1 MRSRICD
8 HVIEVRQKL
17 WVKERQDP
25 FVELEWTPGGYHVMI
40 SRIVRR
46 LVVPIE
52 SAIIVVVDGCSSG
65 SKTTTTEII
74 KAIGTVATTGILEP
88 TRRWPIHQH
97 GLDALGL
104 VISNTSRNC
113 GSLLRIIRIQVL
125 ERTTLVVHNTL
136 VVILVVILIRLVMR
150 VTGMIRGDPGGETR
164 GRRPIVVFVVVA
176 VFVVA
181 LVRFCEIGGRAG
193 GRCARTRRVL
203 WQASDGSVS
212 PSVSYV
218 RFLYFLYRLVLRGR
232 VGILAIW
239 ILGWHV
245 KHQID
250 GFVVESGRLGTFRQ
264 SIELLPLFR
273 RFRVRC
279 AAQPLGEPEAE
290 GEASHQGTEAGAY

>member
-1 MRSRICD
+1 
-8 HVIEVRQKL
+8 
-17 WVKERQDP
+17 
-25 FVELEWTPGGYHVMI
+25 MI

-52 SAIIVVVDGCSSG
+52 LTIIIVVGGCGNG

-74 KAIGTVATTGILEP
+74 KAIGTIATTGILEL
-88 TRRWPIHQH
+88 TRRWPIHQR

-104 VISNTSRNC
+104 MISNTSRNC
-113 GSLLRIIRIQVL
+113 GSLLRIIGIQVL

-136 VVILVVILIRLVMR
+136 VMILIRLVMCI
-150 VTGMIRGDPGGETR
+150 TGMIRGDAGGETR
-164 GRRPIVVFVVVA
+164 GRRPIIVFVVVA

-181 LVRFCEIGGRAG
+181 LVRLCEIGGRAG

-218 RFLYFLYRLVLRGR
+218 RFLYFLYWLVLRGR

-239 ILGWHV
+239 VLGWHV

-250 GFVVESGRLGTFRQ
+250 RFVVESGRLGTFRQ

-273 RFRVRC
+273 WFRIRC
-279 AAQPLGEPEAE
+279 AAQSLREPEAE